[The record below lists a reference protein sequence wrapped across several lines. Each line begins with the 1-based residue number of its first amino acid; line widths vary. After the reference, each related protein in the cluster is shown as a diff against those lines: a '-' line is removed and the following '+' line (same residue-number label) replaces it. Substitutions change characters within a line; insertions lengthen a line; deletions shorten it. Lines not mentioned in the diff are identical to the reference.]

1 MLPPVCRAAD
11 RDDRAKS
18 SLVREYEHGRALA
31 DGESEAVL
39 CVDVPGEVPPSGHRQ
54 QSESRSR
61 LPPGECNSILLVLAV
76 FK

>member
-18 SLVREYEHGRALA
+18 SLVREHEHRGARTHGA
-31 DGESEAVL
+31 GEAVL
-39 CVDVPGEVPPSGHRQ
+39 CLDVPGEVPPSGHRQ

-61 LPPGECNSILLVLAV
+61 LPPGGWNSVLSV